1 MEKPKQTFGQTFMY
15 STGLYMY
22 FNRLIVG
29 GLMPPNLKTY
39 YKYTVLRTVLSGNRV
54 EKLINRAE

>member
-1 MEKPKQTFGQTFMY
+1 MEKPKLFGQTFIY

-22 FNRLIVG
+22 LNKLIVG
-29 GLMPPNLKTY
+29 ELMLPNFKTY
-39 YKYTVLRTVLSGNRV
+39 YKDIVLRTVLSGNRV